1 MSKYQQFIFK
11 NYDFNF
17 GDKTLSLTYGYDDK
31 LEFTERF
38 KFDFIFKQPVNEDLL
53 DVACQTLFFMA
64 GVSYYKMYLAPEIV
78 VHKGQLD
85 QFSADFFDKTYQR
98 GLGEFFFKNNLSPA
112 TQVVFPVNNSEIT
125 AISDASLQGKLIAVG
140 GGKDSL
146 VSIEVLRQSHDVATW
161 SLGHKNQLTPLIERI
176 GLPHLWVERQL
187 DASINEH
194 NVSGA
199 YNGHIPISAIF
210 AAVGTIVA
218 ILSGNQDIVLSN
230 ESSASDPTLEY
241 QGVSI
246 NHQYSKSLEFEEDYQ
261 SYLAHRLGTNV
272 RYYSLLRPLTELH
285 IAQVFSKYFDEYKDV
300 FSSCNRAF
308 TQKSTNLF
316 WCGECAKCA
325 FAYLILSPFIAEN
338 ELVHLWGKNL
348 LLEPSLEPTYRQLL
362 GIEGDKPLDCVGEI
376 KESRA
381 AMLLAQERYPELKK
395 YIFDVP
401 EDYDWRKLS
410 PHAMPPEVYEL
421 LGSELDVI

>member
-1 MSKYQQFIFK
+1 MSKYKEFIFK
-11 NYDFNF
+11 NYDFNAS
-17 GDKTLSLTYGYDDK
+17 DKSLTLTYSYDNE

-38 KFDFIFKQPVNEDLL
+38 IFDFDFSQSVDEGLL

-64 GVSYYKMYLAPEIV
+64 GVSYYKMYLAPNIV
-78 VHKGQLD
+78 VDKGHLD
-85 QFSADFFDKTYQR
+85 QPSADFFGKTYQR
-98 GLGEFFFKNNLSPA
+98 GLGEFFYKNSLSPV
-112 TQVVFPVNNSEIT
+112 TEIIFPVNSTDIT
-125 AISDASLQGKLIAVG
+125 APSGLSSQGKLVAVG

-146 VSIEVLRQSHDVATW
+146 VSIEVLRQLPEVTTW
-161 SLGHKNQLTPLIERI
+161 SLGHKSQLTPLIERI

-187 DASINEH
+187 DPSISEH

-210 AAVGTIVA
+210 AAAGTVVA
-218 ILSGNQDIVLSN
+218 VLSGRQDVVLSN

-261 SYLAHRLGTNV
+261 SYLAHRLGASV

-285 IAQVFSKYFDEYKDV
+285 IAQVFSIYFDKYKDV
-300 FSSCNRAF
+300 FCSCNRAF
-308 TQKSTNLF
+308 TQKSTELF

-325 FAYLILSPFIAEN
+325 FAFLILTPFIAKD
-338 ELVHLWGKNL
+338 ELERLWGKNL
-348 LLEPSLEPTYRQLL
+348 LLEPTLESTYRQLL
-362 GIEGDKPLDCVGEI
+362 GIEGDKPLDCIGEV

-381 AMLLAQERYPELKK
+381 AMLLAQEIYPELKK
-395 YIFDVP
+395 YSFEVP
-401 EDYDWRKLS
+401 SDYDWKKLS
-410 PHAMPPEVYEL
+410 RHAMPPEAYKL
-421 LGSELDVI
+421 LQSVITNA